1 MADCKER
8 GLDETLETIAQEY
21 HLSLRSTYEAE
32 RTTAVV
38 RAARVRMWKQLT
50 SRMWT
55 LNEVARFFSLDYGTI
70 KSTLQHSPQPNLTA
84 TEISNLTEVAQDG
97 LVVAWFKKD
106 SEAYEYARDLEKR
119 TERPVYVLPPK
130 KST

>member
-70 KSTLQHSPQPNLTA
+70 KSHLAAFAAAESDRHRNLESHRGRA
-84 TEISNLTEVAQDG
+84 GRSRGG
-97 LVVAWFKKD
+97 LVQKGF
-106 SEAYEYARDLEKR
+106 
-119 TERPVYVLPPK
+119 
-130 KST
+130 